1 VTSAQ
6 DHEPLRL
13 TYLIDGPHVDR
24 AYRSIVPE
32 LGATDQI
39 GGGLSVKIYKTAR
52 KLVICIKG
60 ASISSCR
67 AATNSWLRLAL
78 VASEVDE
85 LITEMLD

>member
-1 VTSAQ
+1 MTGAQ
-6 DHEPLRL
+6 KDESLKL
-13 TYLIDGPHVDR
+13 TYFIGSPDADR
-24 AYRSIVPE
+24 VYRSIVPE
-32 LGATDQI
+32 LAATDQI
-39 GGGLSVKIYKTAR
+39 GGDLSVEIHKTAR

-60 ASISSCR
+60 ANISSCR